1 MTIVVTVSKDF
12 GLLFHQ
18 RRQSQDRLQRANLKA
33 LIGNCPLYMNAYS
46 YSLYQDFF
54 KESSVVAEDFLDL
67 CPKDGWALIE
77 DQSIQKYISKIDQ
90 VIVYQWNRSY
100 PSDTWLDIS
109 LDSFQLVEQVDFVGS
124 SHERITRLTYQRR

>member
-1 MTIVVTVSKDF
+1 
-12 GLLFHQ
+12 
-18 RRQSQDRLQRANLKA
+18 
-33 LIGNCPLYMNAYS
+33 MNAYS

>member
-33 LIGNCPLYMNAYS
+33 LIGSWPLYMNAYS

-77 DQSIQKYISKIDQ
+77 DQSLQKYISKIDQ
-90 VIVYQWNRSY
+90 VILYQWNRSY